1 MVDMD
6 DVVALTL
13 AAAACSATEAG
24 AEETLS
30 MDKALGSDVEGLV
43 WVFTWTRSSSELPN
57 RLPQ

>member
-1 MVDMD
+1 M
-6 DVVALTL
+6 VALTL

-43 WVFTWTRSSSELPN
+43 WVFTWTRRSSELAN

>member
-24 AEETLS
+24 AETLS

-43 WVFTWTRSSSELPN
+43 WVFTWTRRSSELAN